1 MVFDC
6 LPEQIFYFR
15 FQIILRALVMLFTL
29 TSKTKKFLSY
39 WLSRSYAPREGDAD
53 RDLSVLQKDS
63 KPVIKC
69 EIVY

>member
-1 MVFDC
+1 
-6 LPEQIFYFR
+6 
-15 FQIILRALVMLFTL
+15 MLFTL

-53 RDLSVLQKDS
+53 RDLIVLQKDS